1 MRLVD
6 KLELIQPQGELA
18 PRLCAAIMAS
28 TPRCGPA
35 VDRSAA
41 LPVSGFQQE
50 QFIHIADS
58 VLSDGSNNSPTGD
71 NTWHGVTADVYR
83 GRSIARH
90 EWRAPVGS
98 QEKIA
103 VVHIASNDFKRNG
116 PVVKRWLD
124 VSF

>member
-6 KLELIQPQGELA
+6 GLELIQPQGELA

-35 VDRSAA
+35 VNRAA
-41 LPVSGFQQE
+41 SVPVSGFQQE

-58 VLSDGSNNSPTGD
+58 VLSGGSNNSPKGN
-71 NTWHGVTADVYR
+71 NTWLGVTADVRR

-90 EWRAPVGS
+90 EWCVPGGS
-98 QEKIA
+98 EHQIA
-103 VVHIASNDFKRNG
+103 VVHIAGNDFKSKG
-116 PVVKRWLD
+116 SVVGQYMDR
-124 VSF
+124 